1 MKCDNK
7 FNINLSFNFFFVD
20 LEQNEKLINNIIFN
34 NEKIEYED
42 KEEHK
47 KFVNIILYLRT
58 WRKKNKLLFIIPEIM
73 DAIAKKNFD
82 KNKTIGLIILNVFY
96 DLYNGII
103 DFNSRINQG
112 VLPKHKTLMENLIKN
127 WFDNEKNHQ
136 TIKDAVLQTNK
147 LINDKNFSALF

>member
-1 MKCDNK
+1 
-7 FNINLSFNFFFVD
+7 
-20 LEQNEKLINNIIFN
+20 
-34 NEKIEYED
+34 
-42 KEEHK
+42 
-47 KFVNIILYLRT
+47 
-58 WRKKNKLLFIIPEIM
+58 M

-82 KNKTIGLIILNVFY
+82 KNKTIALIILNVFY

-136 TIKDAVLQTNK
+136 MIKVAVLQTNK
-147 LINDKNFSALF
+147 LMNEKNFTALF